1 VGAARSTVNKVA
13 LRSCDKAVAGPAGM
27 AADSPKEEANPDD
40 RRVISRLLREQ
51 EQMHAAEPLESV
63 LEAVENRSGSSQH
76 NVPDL

>member
-1 VGAARSTVNKVA
+1 
-13 LRSCDKAVAGPAGM
+13 M